1 MSLTR
6 QSEGRLPRN
15 TLDIS
20 GATLTLRHVE
30 RQSQWQWQRSWNT
43 KKALKWYDM
52 IQSGTSLKGE
62 KQISST
68 TFQLAFPLTR
78 LNGFVR
84 SWVWCC
90 HMIQWQ
96 NTEIGV
102 VSSFFQSCHMSSLIN
117 LFALEKLDFVICIE
131 ARVPRQQ
138 IWSSL
143 MLSYDKHSSFNC
155 SAQHWILSYLKDF
168 WENHIK
174 HVLKLFSLVHLC

>member
-20 GATLTLRHVE
+20 GATLT
-30 RQSQWQWQRSWNT
+30 
-43 KKALKWYDM
+43 
-52 IQSGTSLKGE
+52 G
-62 KQISST
+62 
-68 TFQLAFPLTR
+68 
-78 LNGFVR
+78 LNGFMR

-117 LFALEKLDFVICIE
+117 LFALEKLDFVIYME
-131 ARVPRQQ
+131 ARLPRQQ

-168 WENHIK
+168 WEPHKACFQVVFFSSFMLELI
-174 HVLKLFSLVHLC
+174 LFFVPRLFLPMVGFFVYAFIFYI